1 MRVHYTG
8 RNADISELQKQKLQG
23 KFDKV
28 HKILGRKHGSEA
40 HVVIKRQ
47 RHLYEAEV
55 TLKALSHT
63 LVVTAASA
71 DGFTSLQA
79 CLDKLE
85 KQANKNKH
93 RMIDVR
99 RPERQRGEPS
109 PATEAAIRVASQ
121 AIENAAGPARRN
133 GPRVVHS
140 RSVAPKPLTL
150 EGAIMALEEEDRD
163 QVTYRDAENGA
174 LRVLLRRR
182 DGNLELIEA
191 L

>member
-8 RNADISELQKQKLQG
+8 RNTYISDTQKEKLQR

-28 HKILGRKHGSEA
+28 HRILGRKIGSEA
-40 HVVIKRQ
+40 HVVVKRQ

-55 TLKALSHT
+55 TLNALSHT
-63 LVVTAASA
+63 LVVSAATA
-71 DGFTSLQA
+71 DGFASLLA
-79 CLDKLE
+79 CVDKLE
-85 KQANKNKH
+85 KQAIRNKH
-93 RMIDVR
+93 RLIDVR

-109 PATEAAIRVASQ
+109 PVLEAAIQ
-121 AIENAAGPARRN
+121 NAAKAIDDGAPVRN

-140 RSVAPKPLTL
+140 RSVAAKPLTL
-150 EGAIMALEEEDRD
+150 EGAIMILEDEDRD

-182 DGNLELIEA
+182 DGNLELVEA
-191 L
+191 P

>member
-8 RNADISELQKQKLQG
+8 RNAYISDLQKQKLQK

-28 HKILGRKHGSEA
+28 HRILGRRHGSEA

-55 TLKALSHT
+55 TLNALSHT
-63 LVVTAASA
+63 LVVTSAMADVFASL
-71 DGFTSLQA
+71 TA
-79 CLDKLE
+79 CVDKLE
-85 KQANKNKH
+85 KQAIKNKH

-99 RPERQRGEPS
+99 RPERQRGEPT
-109 PATEAAIRVASQ
+109 PGIEAAIQEASRV
-121 AIENAAGPARRN
+121 IDRAAGPARSN

-140 RSVAPKPLTL
+140 NSVAPKPLTL
-150 EGAIMALEEEDRD
+150 EGAIMALEDEDRD
-163 QVTYRDAENGA
+163 QVTYRDAENGG

-182 DGNLELIEA
+182 DGNLELVEA
-191 L
+191 S

>member
-8 RNADISELQKQKLQG
+8 RNAYISDLEKQKLQR

-28 HKILGRKHGSEA
+28 HKILGRRHGSEA

-55 TLKALSHT
+55 TLNALSHT
-63 LVVTAASA
+63 LVVTAAMA
-71 DGFTSLQA
+71 DSFASLLA

-85 KQANKNKH
+85 KQAIKNKH
-93 RMIDVR
+93 RMIDGR

-109 PATEAAIRVASQ
+109 PGIEAVIQEASRAID
-121 AIENAAGPARRN
+121 NAAGPSRN
-133 GPRVVHS
+133 GPRIVHS
-140 RSVAPKPLTL
+140 DSVAPKPLTL
-150 EGAIMALEEEDRD
+150 EGAIMALEDEDRD
-163 QVTYRDAENGA
+163 QVTYRDAESGA

-182 DGNLELIEA
+182 DGNLELVEA
-191 L
+191 S

>member
-8 RNADISELQKQKLQG
+8 RNTDISEVQKVKLQR

-28 HKILGRKHGSEA
+28 HKILGRKAGSEA
-40 HVVIKRQ
+40 HVVVKRQ

-55 TLKALSHT
+55 TLNALNHT
-63 LVVTAASA
+63 LVVTSASA
-71 DGFTSLQA
+71 DGFASLQS

-85 KQANKNKH
+85 KQAIKNKH

-109 PATEAAIRVASQ
+109 PSIEVAIQKASQ
-121 AIENAAGPARRN
+121 AIENAAPAPRN
-133 GPRVVHS
+133 GPRVVRS

-150 EGAIMALEEEDRD
+150 EGAIMSLEEEDRD
-163 QVTYRDAENGA
+163 QLTYRDAENGA

-182 DGNLELIEA
+182 DGNLELVEA

>member
-1 MRVHYTG
+1 MQVHYTG
-8 RNADISELQKQKLQG
+8 RNTDISEIQKQKLQR

-28 HKILGRKHGSEA
+28 HRILGRKAGSEA
-40 HVVIKRQ
+40 HVIVKRQ

-55 TLKALSHT
+55 TLNALNHT
-63 LVVTAASA
+63 LVVSSASA

-85 KQANKNKH
+85 KQAIKNKH

-109 PATEAAIRVASQ
+109 PSIEVAIQKASQ
-121 AIENAAGPARRN
+121 AIENAAGPAPRN

-150 EGAIMALEEEDRD
+150 EGAIMTLEDENRD
-163 QVTYRDAENGA
+163 QVTYRDAESGA

>member
-8 RNADISELQKQKLQG
+8 RNAYVSDLEKQKLQP

-40 HVVIKRQ
+40 HVVVKRQ

-55 TLKALSHT
+55 TLQALSHT
-63 LVVTAASA
+63 LVVTAATA
-71 DGFTSLQA
+71 DSFASLLA

-85 KQANKNKH
+85 KQAIKNKH

-109 PATEAAIRVASQ
+109 PGVVAAMQESSRID
-121 AIENAAGPARRN
+121 EAAGPVSNN

-140 RSVAPKPLTL
+140 GSVLPKPLTL

-163 QVTYRDAENGA
+163 QVTYRDAESGS

-182 DGNLELIEA
+182 DGNLELVEA

>member
-1 MRVHYTG
+1 MQVHYTG
-8 RNADISELQKQKLQG
+8 RNTNISEVQKQKLQR

-28 HKILGRKHGSEA
+28 HRILGRRHGSEA
-40 HVVIKRQ
+40 HVVVKRQ

-55 TLKALSHT
+55 TLNALSHT
-63 LVVTAASA
+63 LVVTSASA
-71 DGFTSLQA
+71 DGFSSMLS
-79 CLDKLE
+79 CVDKLE
-85 KQANKNKH
+85 KQAIKNKH

-109 PATEAAIRVASQ
+109 PATGVAIQKASQ
-121 AIENAAGPARRN
+121 AMESAAGPARKN

-140 RSVAPKPLTL
+140 RTVAPKPLTL
-150 EGAIMALEEEDRD
+150 DGAILTLEEEDRD
-163 QVTYRDAENGA
+163 QVTYRDAESGA

-191 L
+191 F

>member
-1 MRVHYTG
+1 MRIHYTG
-8 RNADISELQKQKLQG
+8 RNTDISDVQKQKLQR

-28 HKILGRKHGSEA
+28 HRILGRRAGSEA
-40 HVVIKRQ
+40 HVVVKRQ

-55 TLKALSHT
+55 TLNARSHT
-63 LVVTAASA
+63 LVVTSA
-71 DGFTSLQA
+71 NVDGFASLLA

-85 KQANKNKH
+85 KQAIKNKH
-93 RMIDVR
+93 RMIDTR

-109 PATEAAIRVASQ
+109 PAIGV
-121 AIENAAGPARRN
+121 AIENASRAIETAAGLPRHD

-182 DGNLELIEA
+182 DGNLELVEA

>member
-1 MRVHYTG
+1 MQVHYTG
-8 RNADISELQKQKLQG
+8 RNTDISEIQKEKLQR

-28 HKILGRKHGSEA
+28 HRILGRRHGSEA
-40 HVVIKRQ
+40 HVIVKRQ

-55 TLKALSHT
+55 TLNALSHT
-63 LVVTAASA
+63 LVVTSASA
-71 DGFTSLQA
+71 DGFTSLLA
-79 CLDKLE
+79 CVDKLE
-85 KQANKNKH
+85 KQAIKNKH

-109 PATEAAIRVASQ
+109 PATEVAIQKAQ
-121 AIENAAGPARRN
+121 AIESAAVSAPKN

-140 RSVAPKPLTL
+140 RSVVPKPLTL
-150 EGAIMALEEEDRD
+150 DGAIMTLEEEDRD
-163 QVTYRDAENGA
+163 QVTYRDAESGA

>member
-1 MRVHYTG
+1 MRIHYTG
-8 RNADISELQKQKLQG
+8 RNADISDVQKQKLQR

-28 HKILGRKHGSEA
+28 HRILGRKIGSEA
-40 HVVIKRQ
+40 HVIVKRQ

-55 TLKALSHT
+55 TLNALSHT
-63 LVVTAASA
+63 LVVSAASA
-71 DGFTSLQA
+71 DGFASLLA
-79 CLDKLE
+79 CVDKLE
-85 KQANKNKH
+85 KQAIKNKH
-93 RMIDVR
+93 RLIDGR

-109 PATEAAIRVASQ
+109 PATEAAIQNASK
-121 AIENAAGPARRN
+121 AMDNAAGSARQN

-150 EGAIMALEEEDRD
+150 EGAIMTLEEEDRD